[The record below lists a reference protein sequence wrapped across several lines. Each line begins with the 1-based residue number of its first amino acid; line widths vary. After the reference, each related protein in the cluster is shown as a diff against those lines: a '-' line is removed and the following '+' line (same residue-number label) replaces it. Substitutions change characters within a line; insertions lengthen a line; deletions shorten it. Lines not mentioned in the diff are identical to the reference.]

1 MLIATKDIKINM
13 RVVSIGDLVLDY
25 YYKNGK
31 LIGVDG
37 GMSSHNIIAN
47 LAKKKISTAVYGVS
61 GNDIQGKIANLSL
74 KKLNVDVSKVLIK
87 DNIKTRCFHVSY
99 DEEGFISKKRCPK
112 CNEKK
117 WYEESQI
124 DTEYISNNIQN
135 DDILVFDNLN
145 DKNIEIIKNV
155 SNKKI
160 IDIGQYFEFEN
171 LSKEDII
178 NKLNNDFE
186 IINFNERV
194 SNYLLDKLNL
204 KNNIELYN
212 LLKAKLVT
220 ITRGENGAIFIY
232 NSKEYKFNLK
242 DNGNVIDS
250 SGAGD
255 AFLSSLIFDY
265 IKNNYEFNEELFP
278 KWYEKSIKLTSKV
291 VSNFGARGHLNSL
304 YKIKKIDKVCTCEN
318 FEYNE
323 RRKIKRCNININ
335 NLESRVINAINSN
348 AYDKLLDINF
358 DNSKSYL
365 FIGTGGSFA
374 GASFASTVINELYGA
389 STYSLY
395 PRDALYRNNISID
408 KAFLFSYS
416 GTTNDLIQSVKDFNK
431 NDVYVITKGQTQNI
445 VTKTG
450 ILKNNII
457 TYRTSTNKGKERGF
471 LSFEGA
477 LAPAALFMKLYLQ
490 KTNSDIDI
498 NNFIKDSMSYWS
510 NKVQKEIDKNFIE
523 SAINHNKI
531 INVFRGDYSNCA
543 SYDLESKLIE
553 SGIFNCIIHE
563 KKNFSHGRFIN
574 FENMNNKCVIY
585 FKQKTTSKYEEEL
598 LNYLGNKIAIFES
611 KYDGLLAEF
620 DLLISSQ
627 FIIYQ
632 IGKLLDIDV
641 SKPNYTDNAM
651 KIYFYK
657 GQL

>member
-1 MLIATKDIKINM
+1 M

-31 LIGVDG
+31 LIGVNG

-124 DTEYISNNIQN
+124 DIEYITKNIQN

-155 SNKKI
+155 CNKKI

-178 NKLNNDFE
+178 NKLNNGFE

-255 AFLSSLIFDY
+255 AFLSSIIFDY

-395 PRDALYRNNISID
+395 PRDALYRNNINID

-416 GTTNDLIQSVKDFNK
+416 GTTNDLIQSVKVFNK

-490 KTNSDIDI
+490 KINSDIDI

-531 INVFRGDYSNCA
+531 ISVFRGDYSNCA

-553 SGIFNCIIHE
+553 SGIFNSIIHE

-598 LNYLGNKIAIFES
+598 LDYLGNKIAIFES
-611 KYDGLLAEF
+611 RYDGLLAEF
-620 DLLISSQ
+620 DLLIASQ

>member
-1 MLIATKDIKINM
+1 M

-47 LAKKKISTAVYGVS
+47 LAKKKLSTAVHGVS

-124 DTEYISNNIQN
+124 DTEYITNNIQN

-178 NKLNNDFE
+178 NKLNNGFE

-255 AFLSSLIFDY
+255 AFLSSIIFDY

-395 PRDALYRNNISID
+395 PRDALYRNNINID

-450 ILKNNII
+450 IMKNNII
-457 TYRTSTNKGKERGF
+457 TYRTSANKGKERGF

-553 SGIFNCIIHE
+553 SGIFNSIIHE

-611 KYDGLLAEF
+611 RYDGLLAEF
-620 DLLISSQ
+620 DLLIASQ

>member
-1 MLIATKDIKINM
+1 M

-31 LIGVDG
+31 LIGVNG

-124 DTEYISNNIQN
+124 DIEYITKNIQN

-155 SNKKI
+155 CNKKI

-178 NKLNNDFE
+178 NKLNNGFE

-255 AFLSSLIFDY
+255 AFLSSIIFDY

-395 PRDALYRNNISID
+395 PRDALYRNNINID

-416 GTTNDLIQSVKDFNK
+416 GTTNDLIQSVKDFDK
-431 NDVYVITKGQTQNI
+431 NNVYVITKGQTQNI

-490 KTNSDIDI
+490 KINSDIDI

-531 INVFRGDYSNCA
+531 ISVFRGDYSNCA

-553 SGIFNCIIHE
+553 SGIFNSIIHE

-598 LNYLGNKIAIFES
+598 LDYLGNKIAIFES
-611 KYDGLLAEF
+611 RYGGLLAEF
-620 DLLISSQ
+620 DLLIASQ

-641 SKPNYTDNAM
+641 SKPNYTDNSM

>member
-1 MLIATKDIKINM
+1 M

-47 LAKKKISTAVYGVS
+47 LAKRKIPTAVYGIS

-124 DTEYISNNIQN
+124 DIEYITKNIQN

-155 SNKKI
+155 CNKKI

-178 NKLNNDFE
+178 NKLNNGFE

-232 NSKEYKFNLK
+232 NSKEYIFNLK

-255 AFLSSLIFDY
+255 AFLSSIIFDY
-265 IKNNYEFNEELFP
+265 IKNSYEFNEELFP

-395 PRDALYRNNISID
+395 PRDALYRNNINID

-416 GTTNDLIQSVKDFNK
+416 GTTNDLIQSVRDFNK

-450 ILKNNII
+450 IMKNNII
-457 TYRTSTNKGKERGF
+457 TYRTSANKGKERGF

-490 KTNSDIDI
+490 KTNSDINI

-553 SGIFNCIIHE
+553 SGIFNSIIHE
-563 KKNFSHGRFIN
+563 KKNFSHGRFVN

-598 LNYLGNKIAIFES
+598 LDYLGNKIAIFES

-620 DLLISSQ
+620 DLLIASQ

>member
-1 MLIATKDIKINM
+1 M

-124 DTEYISNNIQN
+124 DTEYITNNIQN

-204 KNNIELYN
+204 KNNVELYN

-255 AFLSSLIFDY
+255 AFLSSIIFDY

-395 PRDALYRNNISID
+395 PRDALYRNNINID

-457 TYRTSTNKGKERGF
+457 TYRTSANKGKERGF

-477 LAPAALFMKLYLQ
+477 LAPAVLFMKLYLQ

-553 SGIFNCIIHE
+553 SGIFNSIIHE

-598 LNYLGNKIAIFES
+598 LDYLGNKIAIFES
-611 KYDGLLAEF
+611 RYDGLLAEF
-620 DLLISSQ
+620 DLLIASQ

-641 SKPNYTDNAM
+641 SKPNYTDNSM

>member
-1 MLIATKDIKINM
+1 M

-74 KKLNVDVSKVLIK
+74 KKLNVEVSKVLIK

-124 DTEYISNNIQN
+124 DTEYITNNIQN

-145 DKNIEIIKNV
+145 DKNIEIIKKV

-178 NKLNNDFE
+178 NKLNNGFE

-194 SNYLLDKLNL
+194 SNYLLDRLNL

-212 LLKAKLVT
+212 LLKSKLVT

-255 AFLSSLIFDY
+255 AFISSIIFDY
-265 IKNNYEFNEELFP
+265 IKNSYEFNEELFP

-291 VSNFGARGHLNSL
+291 VSNLGARGHLNSL

-395 PRDALYRNNISID
+395 PRDALYRNNINID

-416 GTTNDLIQSVKDFNK
+416 GTTNDLIQSVNDFNK
-431 NDVYVITKGQTQNI
+431 NDVYVITKGQVQNI

-457 TYRTSTNKGKERGF
+457 TYRTSSNKGKERGF

-598 LNYLGNKIAIFES
+598 LNYLGNKIVIFES
-611 KYDGLLAEF
+611 RYDGLLAEF
-620 DLLISSQ
+620 DLLIASQ

>member
-1 MLIATKDIKINM
+1 M

-124 DTEYISNNIQN
+124 DIEYITKNIQN

-178 NKLNNDFE
+178 NKLNNGFE

-242 DNGNVIDS
+242 DNDNVIDS

-255 AFLSSLIFDY
+255 AFISSIIFDY
-265 IKNNYEFNEELFP
+265 IKNSYEFNEELFP

-291 VSNFGARGHLNSL
+291 VSNFGARGHLNLL

-358 DNSKSYL
+358 DNSKNYL

-374 GASFASTVINELYGA
+374 GASFASTVINDLFGA

-395 PRDALYRNNISID
+395 PRDAFYRNNTNID

-416 GTTNDLIQSVKDFNK
+416 GTTNDIIQSVKDFDK
-431 NDVYVITKGQTQNI
+431 NNVYVITKGQTQNI

-450 ILKNNII
+450 IMKNNII
-457 TYRTSTNKGKERGF
+457 TYRTSANKGKERGF

-490 KTNSDIDI
+490 KTNSDINI

-553 SGIFNCIIHE
+553 SGIFNSIIHE

-598 LNYLGNKIAIFES
+598 LDYLGNKIAIFES
-611 KYDGLLAEF
+611 RYDGLLAEF
-620 DLLISSQ
+620 DLLIASQ

>member
-1 MLIATKDIKINM
+1 M

-47 LAKKKISTAVYGVS
+47 LAKKKISTAIYGVS

-124 DTEYISNNIQN
+124 DIEYISNNIQN

-395 PRDALYRNNISID
+395 PRDALYRNNINID

-445 VTKTG
+445 ATKTG

-510 NKVQKEIDKNFIE
+510 NKVQKEIDKKFIE

-585 FKQKTTSKYEEEL
+585 FKQKTTSKYEEKL
-598 LNYLGNKIAIFES
+598 LDYLGNKIAIFES
-611 KYDGLLAEF
+611 RYDGLLAEF
-620 DLLISSQ
+620 DLLIASQ

>member
-74 KKLNVDVSKVLIK
+74 KKLNVDASKVLIK

-124 DTEYISNNIQN
+124 DIEYITKNIQN

-255 AFLSSLIFDY
+255 AFLSSIIFDY

-395 PRDALYRNNISID
+395 PRDALYRNNINID

-490 KTNSDIDI
+490 KINSDIDI

-620 DLLISSQ
+620 DLLIASQ

>member
-1 MLIATKDIKINM
+1 M

-31 LIGVDG
+31 LIGVNG

-47 LAKKKISTAVYGVS
+47 LAKRKIPTAVYGIS

-99 DEEGFISKKRCPK
+99 DEEDFISKKRCPK

-124 DTEYISNNIQN
+124 DTEYITNNIQN

-242 DNGNVIDS
+242 DNGNIIDS

-255 AFLSSLIFDY
+255 AFLSSIIFDY
-265 IKNNYEFNEELFP
+265 IKNSYEFNEELFP

-335 NLESRVINAINSN
+335 NLESRVINAINFN

-395 PRDALYRNNISID
+395 PRDAFYRNNTNID

-416 GTTNDLIQSVKDFNK
+416 GTTNDIIQSVKDFDK
-431 NDVYVITKGQTQNI
+431 NNVYVITKGQTQNI

-450 ILKNNII
+450 IMKNNII
-457 TYRTSTNKGKERGF
+457 TYRTSANKGKERGF

-490 KTNSDIDI
+490 KTNSDTDI

-510 NKVQKEIDKNFIE
+510 SQVQKEIDKKFIE

-620 DLLISSQ
+620 DLLIASQ

>member
-1 MLIATKDIKINM
+1 M

-265 IKNNYEFNEELFP
+265 IKNNYEFNEELFL

-395 PRDALYRNNISID
+395 PRDALYRNNINID

-611 KYDGLLAEF
+611 RYDGLLAEF
-620 DLLISSQ
+620 DLLIASQ

>member
-1 MLIATKDIKINM
+1 M

-124 DTEYISNNIQN
+124 DTEYITNNIQN

-178 NKLNNDFE
+178 NKLNNGFE

-255 AFLSSLIFDY
+255 AFISSIIFDY
-265 IKNNYEFNEELFP
+265 IKNSYEFNEELFP

-291 VSNFGARGHLNSL
+291 VSNLGARGHLNSL

-358 DNSKSYL
+358 NNSKSYL

-395 PRDALYRNNISID
+395 PRDALYRNNINID

-416 GTTNDLIQSVKDFNK
+416 GTTNDLIQSVKDFDK
-431 NDVYVITKGQTQNI
+431 NNVYVITKGQTQNI

-450 ILKNNII
+450 IVKNNII
-457 TYRTSTNKGKERGF
+457 TYRTSANKGKERGF

-490 KTNSDIDI
+490 KTNSDIDV

-510 NKVQKEIDKNFIE
+510 NKVQKEINKKFIE

-585 FKQKTTSKYEEEL
+585 FKQRTTSKYEEEL
-598 LNYLGNKIAIFES
+598 LDYLGNKIAIFES

-620 DLLISSQ
+620 DLLIASQ